1 MRTEQ
6 RIWNI
11 KHGWVPSVEDCNL
24 NNAQLVM
31 VFGQRGLLL
40 NKELFTQIKS
50 AYPSAHFCGCS
61 TAGEIIGTWVMDES
75 VVMTAIE
82 FEHSRVEGIQIDLQA
97 VKDSQEAGSLLA
109 ASLPHED
116 LVHVFVLS
124 DGLHVNG
131 SELARGL
138 SQKLPAGVTVTGG
151 LAADGDAFEDTVV
164 FFDTLPAS
172 NVVAAIGFYGTG
184 LKIGHGSMGGW
195 DPFGPERVITRSEGN
210 ILYEMDGHS
219 ALELYKRYLGEHA
232 QGLPAT
238 GLLFPLSIRP
248 ANGANS
254 VVRTILS
261 VNENDQSLTFAGDVP
276 EGSLARLMKAN
287 NDRLIDGAITA
298 AEKSLQGN
306 CTDSPEL
313 AVLISCVGRKLVL
326 KQRSEEE
333 VEGVQEIVGPST
345 VITGF
350 YSYGEICP
358 FHFNEE
364 SALHNQTM
372 TITIFREV

>member
-11 KHGWVPSVEDCNL
+11 KHGWVPSIEDCNL
-24 NNAQLVM
+24 NAAQLVIF
-31 VFGQRGLLL
+31 FGQRQLLL
-40 NKELFTQIKS
+40 NKELFAQIKS
-50 AYPSAHFCGCS
+50 AYPTAHLCGCS
-61 TAGEIIGTWVMDES
+61 TAGEIIGTWVMDDS
-75 VVMTAIE
+75 VVVTAIE
-82 FEHSRVEGIQIDLQA
+82 FEYSRVEGIQIDLHTA
-97 VKDSQEAGSLLA
+97 KDSREAGNLLA
-109 ASLPHED
+109 DSLPHDE
-116 LVHVFVLS
+116 LIHVFVLS
-124 DGLHVNG
+124 DGLNVNG

-138 SQKLPAGVTVTGG
+138 SEKLPAGVTVTGG
-151 LAADGDAFEDTVV
+151 LAADGDAFEETLV
-164 FFDTLPAS
+164 FFDELPLT
-172 NVVAAIGFYGTG
+172 NVVAAIGFYGNR
-184 LKIGHGSMGGW
+184 LQIGHGSMGGW
-195 DPFGPERVITRSEGN
+195 DPFGPERVITRSDGN
-210 ILYEMDGHS
+210 VLYEMDGHS

-238 GLLFPLSIRP
+238 GLLFPLSIRMQ
-248 ANGANS
+248 NGTNS

-261 VNENDQSLTFAGDVP
+261 VNETDQSLTFAGDVP

-306 CTDSPEL
+306 CSESPEFAL
-313 AVLISCVGRKLVL
+313 LISCVGRKLVL

-333 VEGVQEIVGPST
+333 VEGVQEIVGPAT

-358 FHFNEE
+358 FHYNEE